1 MQWSDAG
8 PRAIL
13 IGDAAIAR
21 DALSSQGLAMG
32 LGCGSHAVSKAV
44 IGSTPGPQRNGAEQ
58 RVEHAQRILSTIN
71 GATFGNQPLWREDV
85 RFLRNGFDAV
95 LEPTR

>member
-1 MQWSDAG
+1 MG
-8 PRAIL
+8 PRATP

-21 DALSSQGLAMG
+21 DALSSQGLA
-32 LGCGSHAVSKAV
+32 LGIGGALHAVSTALT
-44 IGSTPGPQRNGAEQ
+44 GRSPGPARNVPGNGWSMRGASC
-58 RVEHAQRILSTIN
+58 AMIN
-71 GATFGNQPLWREDV
+71 GATFGNQPLWSEYV